1 MAWNVFKFCTALRG
15 LGSIMILLVLGV
27 VGVTY
32 YAVVVSNYVPALYN
46 GGFDFLIAILV
57 LILFHTLVSFQI
69 SFYFLIIIFFILFDF
84 FVECFVL

>member
-32 YAVVVSNYVPALYN
+32 YAVVITNYVPSLYN
-46 GGFDFLIAILV
+46 GGFDSLIAVLV
-57 LILFHTLVSFQI
+57 LILFHALVSFKNP
-69 SFYFLIIIFFILFDF
+69 FFF
-84 FVECFVL
+84 FVNYAFNFI